1 MLSPISSPV
10 GSPLV
15 GSDETADVPADA
27 LRRLGI
33 SDTPGSDRWIPL
45 TGGVSSDIWRV
56 ELSDRTVCVKRA
68 RPVLAVAAEWHAP
81 VERSESEVAWLEV
94 VGAID
99 PNCVPSIL
107 GQLLDDHLFVM
118 EHLDPSEHPVWKSE
132 LAAGR
137 VDVAFARRVGD
148 LLGTIH
154 ARTAGS
160 SELAERFATDELFA
174 SLRLDPYFGATA
186 IAYPD
191 LADQLG
197 GITERTA
204 ATRLALVHGDV
215 SPKNLLVG
223 PAGPVFLDAEC
234 AWFGDPAFDVA
245 FCLTHLLLKC
255 HLVPTASDELIESFD
270 ALFGEY
276 RAHVDWEP
284 PEALDARVATLL
296 PALLLARVDGKSPV
310 EYLTGDR
317 DRQLVRGVSRE
328 LIIDPQ
334 TSVAV
339 VRDAWKANL
348 P

>member
-1 MLSPISSPV
+1 
-10 GSPLV
+10 V
-15 GSDETADVPADA
+15 GSDTPTDVPADA

-33 SDTPGSDRWIPL
+33 SETSGSDRWTPL

-56 ELSDRTVCVKRA
+56 DLPARTVCVKRA
-68 RPVLAVAAEWHAP
+68 RPVLAVAAQWHAP

-94 VGAID
+94 VGGID
-99 PNCVPSIL
+99 PNCVPRIL
-107 GQLLDDHLFVM
+107 GHLPDDHLFVM

-137 VDVAFARRVGD
+137 VDVGFARRVGA

-160 SELAERFATDELFA
+160 SELAERFATDGLFA
-174 SLRLDPYFGATA
+174 SLRLEPYFGATA
-186 IAYPD
+186 IAHPD
-191 LADQLG
+191 LAAQLG
-197 GITERTA
+197 GVTERTA

-223 PAGPVFLDAEC
+223 PNGPVFLDAEC

-255 HLVPTASDELIESFD
+255 LLAPASSDALVESFD
-270 ALFGEY
+270 ALFDEH

-284 PEALDARVATLL
+284 PEVLEARVATLL

-310 EYLTGDR
+310 EYLTVDSDR
-317 DRQLVRGVSRE
+317 ELVRGVSRE
-328 LIIDPQ
+328 LIVHPMM
-334 TSVAV
+334 SVAE
-339 VRDAWKANL
+339 VRDAWKASL